1 LASLRPLAG
10 LLPLLAVC
18 AVAVA
23 VNYPTFDDYFHGDDY
38 LAFIDLATRPTWQHI
53 EEVLTFKDTNV
64 YWRPLGE
71 LYYLIMWETFGLN
84 EVAYHVASVGFFVA
98 TLALLYAFCL
108 QAGFGRNVAIG
119 ACAFLTLFPNHVV
132 SVAWITNGPRI
143 IAVMLALASLVVLQ
157 RAMRK
162 RSLRLEAASFL
173 LFAFAG
179 LADEVTLALAP
190 LAFLYSYAFD
200 PEPVGRVR
208 RTITRGLPYGALL
221 LALAPLQF
229 IATES
234 DPGFDR
240 IELGTHMPEH
250 LWALAAKLVWPAR
263 DGISFA
269 QMTPAQWAAGAV
281 ALGLAAMALVAGT
294 NRLRFLVIWA
304 LLGLAPFTLW
314 LTPIVPARYLYM
326 AAVPFAVIVA
336 WAAVRMVDVLRASAP
351 GALIARN
358 VPVSSV
364 VVAAA
369 GVVLV
374 FLGSVG
380 ASMTR
385 ERDATFARDTETYR
399 ILADGLRDT
408 APQVPQGARIV
419 IYYGIW
425 NTYYI
430 WPDAV
435 AKTIYR
441 DRDVRIVNVPRGQV
455 DGEGPARKDKD
466 VVLFYTGRGFI
477 RSAPSAAGS
486 Q

>member
-1 LASLRPLAG
+1 V
-10 LLPLLAVC
+10 AVC

-53 EEVLTFKDTNV
+53 GEVLTFEDTNV

-84 EVAYHVASVGFFVA
+84 EVAYHAASVGFFIG
-98 TLALLYAFCL
+98 TLLLLYAFCM

-143 IAVMLALASLVVLQ
+143 IAVMLALASLVVMQ
-157 RAMRK
+157 RAMLK

-190 LAFLYSYAFD
+190 LAVLYSFAFD
-200 PEPVGRVR
+200 PNGHGRLR
-208 RTITRGLPYGALL
+208 RTVLRGLPYGALL

-240 IELGTHMPEH
+240 IEIGTHMPEH
-250 LWALAAKLVWPAR
+250 LWALTSKLVWPAR

-269 QMTPAQWAAGAV
+269 QITAVQWAAGAV
-281 ALGLAAMALVAGT
+281 ALGLAGLALLAGS
-294 NRLRFLVIWA
+294 NRLRFLVVWA

-314 LTPIVPARYLYM
+314 LTPLAPARYLYM

-336 WAAVRMVDVLRASAP
+336 WAAVRAVDVLRSSMP
-351 GALIARN
+351 GALVARN
-358 VPVSSV
+358 VPATSV
-364 VVAAA
+364 AIAATAVA
-369 GVVLV
+369 LV
-374 FLGSVG
+374 FLGSAG
-380 ASMTR
+380 ASMTQ
-385 ERDATFARDTETYR
+385 ERDAAFARDTETYR
-399 ILADGLRDT
+399 ILAEGLMDA
-408 APQVPQGARIV
+408 APDVPQGARIV

-425 NTYYI
+425 NTFYV

-441 DRDVRIVNVPRGQV
+441 DRDVRIVNVSRGQV
-455 DGEGPARKDKD
+455 DGDVPARKDKD
-466 VVLFYTGRGFI
+466 VVLFYTGKGFI
-477 RSAPSAAGS
+477 RSAPETATGS
-486 Q
+486 QP